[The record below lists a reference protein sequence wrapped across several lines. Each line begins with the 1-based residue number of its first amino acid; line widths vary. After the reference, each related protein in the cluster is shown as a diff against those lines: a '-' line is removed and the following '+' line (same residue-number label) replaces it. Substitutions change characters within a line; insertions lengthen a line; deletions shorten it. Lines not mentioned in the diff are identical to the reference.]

1 MIIDKHR
8 RERLRAFWDQYKQS
22 KKGVLGLFILT
33 TFVLIA
39 IFAPLLT
46 PYDPIRDRDLAEWIA
61 YPEWIGLISPELA
74 DLPTNIEISVLKNAL
89 QGEGEILVS
98 NNSVILVGVESDSLI
113 VEPSGLPFDVENLI
127 LTTKFEYSFS
137 PPKSFG
143 IMLFGKLEKNSSDIV
158 VKAFFE
164 MIKPDGEVVKV
175 WDSTFSPGFA
185 KRLKIGEEFH
195 IKSSQPDLLAYLGL
209 PPYRDA
215 LAKKVFTDRG
225 EYCLRVTYRI
235 INLGGGEP
243 PKFKLIIYDIRFT
256 VFGLRFG
263 LLGTDNMGR
272 DVFTQI
278 VYGARVS
285 LLVGTSAS
293 IISVT
298 LSVLVGVIAGYVGGK
313 TDEVLTRISDLI
325 MVLPALPLMIVVA
338 AMIGGSL
345 LQIVILLSLLG
356 WAPGARNIRAFVLSI
371 KNKPYIE
378 ASKVRGAGNWRI
390 IFKHIIPS
398 VLPIAYAAVAL
409 SAPIAIVTEAE
420 LSYLGVGGDPYLIS
434 WGRMLQRAQQGGAFQ
449 YGAWWWIIPPGF
461 CIALLSLAF
470 VLVGHS
476 LDEIFNP
483 RLRRIR
489 R

>member
-1 MIIDKHR
+1 MN
-8 RERLRAFWDQYKQS
+8 KQHPPS
-22 KKGVLGLFILT
+22 NFLFQP
-33 TFVLIA
+33 
-39 IFAPLLT
+39 FA
-46 PYDPIRDRDLAEWIA
+46 
-61 YPEWIGLISPELA
+61 SF
-74 DLPTNIEISVLKNAL
+74 EI
-89 QGEGEILVS
+89 
-98 NNSVILVGVESDSLI
+98 
-113 VEPSGLPFDVENLI
+113 
-127 LTTKFEYSFS
+127 
-137 PPKSFG
+137 
-143 IMLFGKLEKNSSDIV
+143 
-158 VKAFFE
+158 
-164 MIKPDGEVVKV
+164 IKPDNEVVKV
-175 WDSTFSPGFA
+175 WDSSFSLGFI
-185 KRLKIGEEFH
+185 KRLRIGEKFF
-195 IKSSQPDLLAYLGL
+195 IKSSQPELLMYLGL
-209 PPYRDA
+209 PPYGDA
-215 LAKKVFTDRG
+215 LAKKVFTEEGQYR
-225 EYCLRVTYRI
+225 LRATYKF
-235 INLGGGEP
+235 INLSDEVP
-243 PKFKLIIYDIRFT
+243 EFKLTIYDIQFII
-256 VFGLRFG
+256 FGLRFG

-272 DVFTQI
+272 DIFTQI

-285 LLVGTSAS
+285 LLVGISAS

-313 TDEVLTRISDLI
+313 IDELLTRVSDLI

-378 ASKVRGAGNWRI
+378 ASRVRGAGNWRI

-409 SAPIAIVTEAE
+409 TAPIAIVTEAE

-470 VLVGHS
+470 VLIGHS

-483 RLRRIR
+483 RLRR
-489 R
+489 